1 MCPCMFSSVETFY
14 CLSFIV
20 LIFLFFRVS
29 RVTWTV
35 SVSPLHTATLQLAL
49 KMPYVGFVVMRYVQG
64 ITYITYYLHGCHEA
78 GGRHHGKIQVL
89 RKHLGSEELGHGL
102 TNEYPSIL
110 ILISH
115 WCATSGQALR
125 CLYKMG

>member
-1 MCPCMFSSVETFY
+1 MLNKPPVPYDLVGAFS
-14 CLSFIV
+14 V
-20 LIFLFFRVS
+20 L
-29 RVTWTV
+29 T
-35 SVSPLHTATLQLAL
+35 
-49 KMPYVGFVVMRYVQG
+49 VVMRYVQG

-110 ILISH
+110 VLISH